1 MHNVSVNVYC
11 TEKIGV
17 LPNNSFS
24 NLPTDGESLFLYLNG
39 ARLPAHELKGA
50 RLPAHELKGARFPAQ
65 ELKGARLLRCG
76 ICPGRG
82 GE

>member
-1 MHNVSVNVYC
+1 M
-11 TEKIGV
+11 
-17 LPNNSFS
+17 
-24 NLPTDGESLFLYLNG
+24 
-39 ARLPAHELKGA
+39 PAHELKGA